1 MIKKNKIFNII
12 MNTKKKFISKDNV
25 ADYSHSYW
33 KLPQTKMDLID
44 KESQLL
50 KPIIKSKD
58 KVQIKLNDNFNP
70 NNFELQ
76 YFNAFN
82 NNSNNNFYYTNKSTS
97 AGKGFGNLDI
107 SNGIRVGGSS
117 RVDSQQFKED
127 RERRVSFE
135 HQFQYLTRDYQNPD
149 NIVMEFPRGGETTR
163 KQNQLNVN
171 TMRNPTMN
179 NGTIGFD
186 NKEENENK
194 IKFTY

>member
-44 KESQLL
+44 KESELL

-58 KVQIKLNDNFNP
+58 KIQIKLNDNFNP
-70 NNFELQ
+70 NNFDLQ
-76 YFNAFN
+76 YSNAFD

>member
-70 NNFELQ
+70 NNFDLQ
-76 YFNAFN
+76 YSNAFN

-179 NGTIGFD
+179 NGTVGFD
-186 NKEENENK
+186 IKEENGKK
-194 IKFTY
+194 ITFTY